1 MEVYG
6 TGTLGIGGV
15 IRESVDDFIVEEVL
29 VDGSVARIEA
39 AGSRGLG
46 ASTSRQRYL
55 LCIMVK
61 RNWDMLVAIKNIAKQ
76 LGVSQTQIQVAGIK
90 DAKAVTAQYITIENG
105 TAEDIARI
113 NVKDIEV
120 RPIGYFRDELS
131 SFYLLGNSFK
141 IRIKALK
148 HSEATV
154 EKRLSET
161 MEKLESFG
169 GIPNF
174 FGHQRFGTSRPI
186 THIVGKAILNGD
198 FEEAAMLFLAE
209 PSEHE
214 HASSRQTRVEL
225 QAKRDFGQALHN
237 YPKQLRFER
246 LMLRHLVEKT
256 GDFVGAFRRL
266 PIKLQQL
273 FVQAYQSYLFNRFL
287 SERIRN
293 GFSLNS
299 AEVGDFVVN
308 VERSGL
314 PMAKTGRMVNAD
326 SLAEVSG
333 LIKAGKLRVALPLV
347 GTRQRLSEGVM
358 GQIEKRILE
367 AEGVEPANF
376 NVDAMPEISGKGGLR
391 AIVSPVRDFLV
402 ESGSPST
409 NGLRRRQAELGFTL
423 LRGSYATMLLR
434 EIMKPPDPIC
444 AGF

>member
-1 MEVYG
+1 
-6 TGTLGIGGV
+6 
-15 IRESVDDFIVEEVL
+15 
-29 VDGSVARIEA
+29 
-39 AGSRGLG
+39 
-46 ASTSRQRYL
+46 
-55 LCIMVK
+55 
-61 RNWDMLVAIKNIAKQ
+61 
-76 LGVSQTQIQVAGIK
+76 
-90 DAKAVTAQYITIENG
+90 
-105 TAEDIARI
+105 
-113 NVKDIEV
+113 
-120 RPIGYFRDELS
+120 
-131 SFYLLGNSFK
+131 LLGNSFK

-154 EKRLSET
+154 EVRLSKT
-161 MEKLESFG
+161 MEKLESIG

-174 FGHQRFGTSRPI
+174 FGHQRFGTARPI

-198 FEEAAMLFLAE
+198 FEEAAMRFLAE

-214 HASSRQTRVEL
+214 HVSSRQARAEL
-225 QAKRDFGQALHN
+225 QEKRDFGAALQN

-246 LMLRHLVEKT
+246 LMLRHLVERK

-293 GFSLNS
+293 GFPLNS
-299 AEVGDFVVN
+299 AEVGNFVVN

-314 PMAKTGRMVNAD
+314 PMTKTGRIVNAD
-326 SLAEVSG
+326 CLAEVNG

-347 GTRQRLSEGVM
+347 GTRQRLSEGAM
-358 GQIEKRILE
+358 GEIEKRILE
-367 AEGVEPANF
+367 SEGMEPKNF
-376 NVDAMPEISGKGGLR
+376 NVNAIPEISGKGQLR
-391 AIVSPVRDFLV
+391 SIVSPVRDFRV
-402 ESGSPST
+402 ESVSPSA
-409 NGLRRRQAELGFTL
+409 NGLRQHQAELGFTL